1 MTLRD
6 ALPLG
11 IFALAYLVLARGNL
25 PPLRLDRAGAALV
38 GAVAM
43 VVSGAVSPE
52 EAQAAISFPTLMLLL
67 GMMIVVAN
75 LRLSGAFTVA
85 ARLVLARARTPRG
98 LLALTIALAGVLA
111 AVFINDVVCLVL
123 TPLVLDVTASLG
135 LDPVPFLLALATAA
149 NVGSVATITGN
160 PQSMIV
166 AGFAGLDYLH
176 FAARLAPV
184 AGLGLVVNYAVIA
197 LLYRRRLAPRP
208 LPLLPPRPRH
218 LPWPLLWKS
227 AAVSLGAL
235 AGFVA
240 GFPTHLVALAAGAVL
255 LLTRRV
261 RPERIYADIDWTML
275 LMFGGLFVVVRGLEA
290 TGLQE
295 AALRTLGPDRL
306 GHPLVLAGVTV
317 ALSNVVSNVPAVL
330 LFRPL
335 LPHLGPPKAVG
346 LLLASASTL
355 AGNLTLLA
363 SVANL
368 IVVEQARH
376 RGVHVGWRDYL
387 KVGLPVTVLTL
398 GLDLTLLGLLE

>member
-160 PQSMIV
+160 PQNMVV

-290 TGLQE
+290 TGLQD
-295 AALRTLGPDRL
+295 AALRTIGPTRL

-335 LPHLGPPKAVG
+335 VPRLGPPHAVG

-355 AGNLTLLA
+355 AGNLTLLG

-376 RGVHVGWRDYL
+376 RGVHVGWRDHL
-387 KVGLPVTVLTL
+387 KVGVPVTALTL
-398 GLDLTLLGLLE
+398 GLDLALLGLLE

>member
-6 ALPLG
+6 APPLA

-43 VVSGAVSPE
+43 VVSGAVSPD

-85 ARLVLARARTPRG
+85 ARLVLARARTPRA

-123 TPLVLDVTASLG
+123 TPLVLDVTGSLG

-160 PQSMIV
+160 PQNMIV

-184 AGLGLVVNYAVIA
+184 AALGLVVDYAVIA
-197 LLYRRRLAPRP
+197 LIYRRGLAPRP
-208 LPLLPPRPRH
+208 LPPFLARPRH

-227 AAVSLGAL
+227 AVVSLGAL

-240 GFPTHLVALAAGAVL
+240 GFPTHLVALTSGAVL
-255 LLTRRV
+255 LITRRV
-261 RPERIYADIDWTML
+261 RPERIYADIDWAML

-295 AALRTLGPDRL
+295 AALRTLGPSRL
-306 GHPLVLAGVTV
+306 GHPLVLVGVTV
-317 ALSNVVSNVPAVL
+317 VLSNVVSNVPAVL

-335 LPHLGPPKAVG
+335 VPRLGSPHAVG

-355 AGNLTLLA
+355 AGNLTLLG

-376 RGVHVGWRDYL
+376 RGVHVRWRDYL
-387 KVGLPVTVLTL
+387 RVGVPVTALTL
-398 GLDLTLLGLLE
+398 GLDLALLGLLE

>member
-75 LRLSGAFTVA
+75 LRLSGAFTVG

-149 NVGSVATITGN
+149 NVGSVATITGT
-160 PQSMIV
+160 PQNMIV

-255 LLTRRV
+255 LLTRRL

-295 AALRTLGPDRL
+295 AALRTIGPSRL

-317 ALSNVVSNVPAVL
+317 ALSNLVSNVPAVL

-335 LPHLGPPKAVG
+335 LPHLGPPHAAG

-355 AGNLTLLA
+355 AGNLTLLG

-368 IVVEQARH
+368 IVVEQARR
-376 RGVHVGWRDYL
+376 RGVHVSWRDHL
-387 KVGLPVTVLTL
+387 KVGVPVTVLTL
-398 GLDLTLLGLLE
+398 ALDLTLLGLLE

>member
-6 ALPLG
+6 ALPLA
-11 IFALAYLVLARGNL
+11 IFGLTYLVLARGNL

-38 GAVAM
+38 GAVTM

-67 GMMIVVAN
+67 GMRIVVAN
-75 LRLSGAFTVA
+75 LPLSGAFPVG
-85 ARLVLARARTPRG
+85 ARLVLARARPPRG

-135 LDPVPFLLALATAA
+135 LDPVPFLLALATAT

-160 PQSMIV
+160 PQNMIV

-227 AAVSLGAL
+227 AAASLGAL

-240 GFPTHLVALAAGAVL
+240 GFPHHPAARAAAAAL

-261 RPERIYADIDWTML
+261 RPDRIYADIDWTML
-275 LMFGGLFVVVRGLEA
+275 LMFGGLFVVVRRLEA

-295 AALRTLGPDRL
+295 TALRALGPTRL

-317 ALSNVVSNVPAVL
+317 ALSNVVSNAPAVL
-330 LFRPL
+330 LLRPL
-335 LPHLGPPKAVG
+335 VPRLGPPHAVG
-346 LLLASASTL
+346 LLLASTSTL
-355 AGNLTLLA
+355 AGISRSSDRSRT
-363 SVANL
+363 
-368 IVVEQARH
+368 
-376 RGVHVGWRDYL
+376 
-387 KVGLPVTVLTL
+387 
-398 GLDLTLLGLLE
+398 

>member
-85 ARLVLARARTPRG
+85 AQLVLARARTPRA

-160 PQSMIV
+160 PQNMIV

-227 AAVSLGAL
+227 VAVSLGAL
-235 AGFVA
+235 VGFVA

-255 LLTRRV
+255 LLTRR
-261 RPERIYADIDWTML
+261 
-275 LMFGGLFVVVRGLEA
+275 
-290 TGLQE
+290 
-295 AALRTLGPDRL
+295 LGPA
-306 GHPLVLAGVTV
+306 H
-317 ALSNVVSNVPAVL
+317 
-330 LFRPL
+330 
-335 LPHLGPPKAVG
+335 AVG

-355 AGNLTLLA
+355 AGNLTLLG

-376 RGVHVGWRDYL
+376 RGVHVGWRDHL
-387 KVGLPVTVLTL
+387 KVGVPVTALTL
-398 GLDLTLLGLLE
+398 GLDLALLGLLE

>member
-11 IFALAYLVLARGNL
+11 IFALASLVLVRGNL

-52 EAQAAISFPTLMLLL
+52 EAQAAISFPLMLLL

-75 LRLSGAFTVA
+75 LRLSGAFTVG

-135 LDPVPFLLALATAA
+135 LDPVPFILALATAA

-160 PQSMIV
+160 PQNMIV

-184 AGLGLVVNYAVIA
+184 AALGLVVNYAVIA
-197 LLYRRRLAPRP
+197 LVYRRRLAARP
-208 LPLLPPRPRH
+208 LPPLPPRPRH

-227 AAVSLGAL
+227 VAVSLGAL
-235 AGFVA
+235 VGFVV

-261 RPERIYADIDWTML
+261 RPER
-275 LMFGGLFVVVRGLEA
+275 
-290 TGLQE
+290 
-295 AALRTLGPDRL
+295 
-306 GHPLVLAGVTV
+306 
-317 ALSNVVSNVPAVL
+317 
-330 LFRPL
+330 
-335 LPHLGPPKAVG
+335 
-346 LLLASASTL
+346 
-355 AGNLTLLA
+355 
-363 SVANL
+363 
-368 IVVEQARH
+368 
-376 RGVHVGWRDYL
+376 
-387 KVGLPVTVLTL
+387 
-398 GLDLTLLGLLE
+398 